1 MRNKEIIEYKE
12 SFISKIKKY
21 FKNLFKSKK
30 EENDYVEEISNFN
43 NTEIATAQKESEF
56 FNDIKVETS
65 DIDKYMDKKNFL
77 EYIDANVEALKMLS
91 VDRLRKLKEY
101 YDGVIE
107 KNDKII
113 ENLKKSSYFKNAT
126 LLEIYHFYKLEYLHF
141 LHFLECHLWG
151 YFLVC

>member
-1 MRNKEIIEYKE
+1 MRNNGIIEYKE
-12 SFISKIKKY
+12 GFISKIKKIL
-21 FKNLFKSKK
+21 KKLFKSKK

-43 NTEIATAQKESEF
+43 NTEIATVQKENEF
-56 FNDIKVETS
+56 FNGIKVDTS

-77 EYIDANVEALKMLS
+77 EYIDGNVEALKMLS

-113 ENLKKSSYFKNAT
+113 ENLKKSS
-126 LLEIYHFYKLEYLHF
+126 
-141 LHFLECHLWG
+141 
-151 YFLVC
+151 